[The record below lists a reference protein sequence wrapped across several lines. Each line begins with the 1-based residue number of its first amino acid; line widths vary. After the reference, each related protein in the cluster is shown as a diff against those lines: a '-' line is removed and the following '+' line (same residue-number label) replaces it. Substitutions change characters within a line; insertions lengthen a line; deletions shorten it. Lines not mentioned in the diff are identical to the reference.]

1 MVQKALTLSSTN
13 LVTISHAGKSCS
25 IHVSS
30 SDAPSSLGENIQDL
44 VGVPLDPHDL
54 NADRRVLRLVETLP
68 RTVDTSRSTDTS
80 SGKSIYIYMLFLLYT
95 VHYLI

>member
-1 MVQKALTLSSTN
+1 MVQQALTLSSTN
-13 LVTISHAGKSCS
+13 LVTISHAGKSCT
-25 IHVSS
+25 IPVSS

-68 RTVDTSRSTDTS
+68 RPSRSTDTS
-80 SGKSIYIYMLFLLYT
+80 SGKSIYICWFYCILF
-95 VHYLI
+95 I